1 MGCSFAN
8 LERVQR
14 LMSQKSTSDYSVS
27 RSTGDKLD
35 ISDASGCLAYI
46 NINYHDDDKE
56 IVQAA
61 VDCYVSNRSREHLH
75 SHLVQL
81 AMAAYKTPKIGQ
93 KYANTMAIIV
103 GDEIVGKSKNDS
115 EKAKELG
122 VDKSAYSR
130 CHTPVFEVVYD
141 AVFVPVSKADSLAGR
156 YWRECKNPA
165 GWRGLFYII
174 LNIKSI

>member
-1 MGCSFAN
+1 MGCSFSN

-46 NINYHDDDKE
+46 NTNYHDDDKAVMQ
-56 IVQAA
+56 IA

-81 AMAAYKTPKIGQ
+81 AMTAYKTPKMAQ
-93 KYANTMAIIV
+93 KYANTMAQIV
-103 GDEIVGKSKNDS
+103 SDEIIGKSKNDS
-115 EKAKELG
+115 EKAKALD
-122 VDKSAYSR
+122 VDKSTYSR
-130 CHTPVFEVVYD
+130 CHAPVFDVVYD
-141 AVFVPVSKADSLAGR
+141 GVFTTVSKADNLAGQ
-156 YWRECKNPA
+156 YWRECK
-165 GWRGLFYII
+165 LT
-174 LNIKSI
+174 

>member
-1 MGCSFAN
+1 MGCSFSN

-14 LMSQKSTSDYSVS
+14 LINLKSTSDYSTS

-35 ISDASGCLAYI
+35 VADASGCLKYI
-46 NINYHDDDKE
+46 NTNYHDDDKA
-56 IVQAA
+56 IMQTA
-61 VDCYVSNRSREHLH
+61 VNCYVYNRDMERLH

-81 AMAAYKTPKIGQ
+81 AMTAYKTPTMRQ
-93 KYANTMAIIV
+93 KYANTMAKIV

-115 EKAKELG
+115 EKAKALG
-122 VDKSAYSR
+122 VDKSVYSR
-130 CHTPVFEVVYD
+130 CHAPVFDAVYD

-165 GWRGLFYII
+165 G
-174 LNIKSI
+174 